1 VAPGAVGPSE
11 VRALEQKVAALV
23 KAMEAHDRAAHGT
36 RKATQDRSSP
46 LATIPCSTPAHRS
59 CQLTQS
65 QECAMLSKDHS
76 SPPFSSFPPTVSPSV
91 SSNFEL
97 GHSQSIGRTP
107 LSKADGGGAAGAAP
121 VAPASRGRGAAP
133 GAGGVPPLGG

>member
-1 VAPGAVGPSE
+1 MAPGAVGPSE

-65 QECAMLSKDHS
+65 QECAMLSKGPLVTPFCVLSPHS
-76 SPPFSSFPPTVSPSV
+76 FTIRVVEF
-91 SSNFEL
+91 
-97 GHSQSIGRTP
+97 
-107 LSKADGGGAAGAAP
+107 
-121 VAPASRGRGAAP
+121 
-133 GAGGVPPLGG
+133 